1 MVPVGEPVG
10 IGHGHGLPGAG
21 AGRSSSQAAS
31 TGRRILAAEVLGDGA
46 MAGAIGASV
55 IALFFLLID
64 TARHEPFFTP
74 SVMASA
80 LLRGASPA
88 QGAAVDLS
96 MVAAYSLLHAA
107 AFIGVGVLAAW
118 ATAMRHA
125 SVATFT
131 LAIALFASLE
141 AGFLVTCIAV
151 DRSLLDVVGVAP
163 ATVGNLLAAIGMA
176 AYLHRW
182 PHDSIEEREG
192 HRTPE
197 V

>member
-1 MVPVGEPVG
+1 MVGERVEQVR
-10 IGHGHGLPGAG
+10 IGGKLSGGAG
-21 AGRSSSQAAS
+21 GAAA
-31 TGRRILAAEVLGDGA
+31 GRRILPAEILGDGT
-46 MAGAIGASV
+46 MAGVIGASA

-64 TARHEPFFTP
+64 TARREPLFTP

-80 LLRGASPA
+80 LLRGEAPTS
-88 QGAAVDLS
+88 GAGVDLS
-96 MVAAYSLLHAA
+96 MVAAYSVLHGA
-107 AFIGVGVLAAW
+107 AFVAVGVLAAW

-131 LAIALFASLE
+131 LALALFATLE
-141 AGFLVTCIAV
+141 LGFLVTCIAV

-192 HRTPE
+192 HLPPE
-197 V
+197 R

>member
-1 MVPVGEPVG
+1 MVPVGEQG
-10 IGHGHGLPGAG
+10 IGDGRSGSG
-21 AGRSSSQAAS
+21 AGRAPAQAAAV
-31 TGRRILAAEVLGDGA
+31 RRIIPAEILGDGT
-46 MAGAIGASV
+46 MAGVIGASA

-64 TARHEPFFTP
+64 TARREPLFTP

-80 LLRGASPA
+80 LLRGESPA
-88 QGAAVDLS
+88 GAGVDLS
-96 MVAAYSLLHAA
+96 MVAAYSVLHGA
-107 AFIGVGVLAAW
+107 AFVAVGVLAAW

-131 LAIALFASLE
+131 LAIALFGTLE

-192 HRTPE
+192 HLHRE
-197 V
+197 D

>member
-1 MVPVGEPVG
+1 MVPAGEQVG
-10 IGHGHGLPGAG
+10 IKPSGGGAG
-21 AGRSSSQAAS
+21 QAAS
-31 TGRRILAAEVLGDGA
+31 AARRIIPAEILGDGT
-46 MAGAIGASV
+46 MAGVIGASA

-64 TARHEPFFTP
+64 TARREPLFTP
-74 SVMASA
+74 SVLAST
-80 LLRGASPA
+80 LLRGEAPSP
-88 QGAAVDLS
+88 GAGVDLS
-96 MVAAYSLLHAA
+96 MVAAYSVLHGA
-107 AFIGVGVLAAW
+107 AFVAVGVLAAW

-131 LAIALFASLE
+131 LAIALFATLE
-141 AGFLVTCIAV
+141 AGFLVTCIVV

-192 HRTPE
+192 HLHPHA
-197 V
+197 

>member
-1 MVPVGEPVG
+1 MVPVGEQVG
-10 IGHGHGLPGAG
+10 VGDGRSGGGAG
-21 AGRSSSQAAS
+21 APAQAA
-31 TGRRILAAEVLGDGA
+31 GRRIIPAEILGDGT
-46 MAGAIGASV
+46 MAGVIGASA

-64 TARHEPFFTP
+64 TARREPLFTP

-80 LLRGASPA
+80 LLRSEAPA
-88 QGAAVDLS
+88 QASVDLS
-96 MVAAYSLLHAA
+96 MVAAYSVLHGA
-107 AFIGVGVLAAW
+107 AFVAVGVLAAW

-131 LAIALFASLE
+131 LAIALFGTLE

-151 DRSLLDVVGVAP
+151 NRTLLDVVGVAP

-192 HRTPE
+192 HLHHE
-197 V
+197 G